1 MFRAPRWS
9 VFPALAVV
17 WMAWSTVVHAA
28 SFTASL
34 DPNSIVLGEGAT
46 LTLTFDGG
54 PPATIPVLPNI
65 PNLDIS
71 SPPNRTSEFSFVNGV
86 TSTIEKYTYTVTPT
100 QPGEYTIPALTTQIG
115 SQTVVSQPVKLTVLK
130 QSVTSGPNNGD
141 AQAFIRLVVPK
152 QKVYVGEVIQAEFEL
167 CIREDV
173 ADIQN
178 AQLTPV
184 PAEGFTVGKSI
195 RGQRSSTR
203 VGNYNFAIVPL
214 HMVFT
219 AAKVGNLTLGPA
231 ACSLDLLLGPFN
243 IFGQPTRSQHVSL
256 ASDPVSI
263 QSLPLPANGQ
273 PPGFNG
279 AVGSYSL
286 SVSASPTNIA
296 VGDPI
301 TVTVQISGRGAV
313 DSLTLPDQPGWQKF
327 KLYPP
332 TSDYQ
337 SSDPQLD
344 LSGAKTFKLTA
355 VPESMDITALP
366 PFSFSFFDPEQ
377 NTYRTLTQ
385 PAIPLI
391 VRPSAA
397 SLPPPTIADNS
408 IASDNPQPRQ
418 DIMQIKPLLGRI
430 CRRSGRRSL
439 PNPGSSPF
447 KAFPCSSGW
456 GSSFTAGRRTA
467 SPPTPASAASARS
480 SKLSALA
487 SRTSAITPTPTN
499 PGTSLPR
506 SSICSRN
513 VLANAS
519 ISPPPPSPRP
529 SWRNASFRSGR
540 PNPRSPNCAN
550 CSKPATG
557 PATRRKLPPRN
568 SSRSFPVWKPRFMIS
583 RS

>member
-203 VGNYNFAIVPL
+203 VGNYNFAIVPV

-231 ACSLDLLLGPFN
+231 ACSLDLAARPLQLLRPA
-243 IFGQPTRSQHVSL
+243 H
-256 ASDPVSI
+256 
-263 QSLPLPANGQ
+263 PLPAYLAGLRPRQHPISPAARQHQ

-301 TVTVQISGRGAV
+301 TVTVQITGRGAV

-337 SSDPQLD
+337 SCDPQLD
-344 LSGAKTFKLTA
+344 LSGTKTFKLTA

-430 CRRSGRRSL
+430 SSL
-439 PNPGSSPF
+439 QPPLIAPDPGSSPF

-456 GSSFTAGRRTA
+456 GSSFTAGSRTA

-568 SSRSFPVWKPRFMIS
+568 SSRSFPMWKPRFMIS